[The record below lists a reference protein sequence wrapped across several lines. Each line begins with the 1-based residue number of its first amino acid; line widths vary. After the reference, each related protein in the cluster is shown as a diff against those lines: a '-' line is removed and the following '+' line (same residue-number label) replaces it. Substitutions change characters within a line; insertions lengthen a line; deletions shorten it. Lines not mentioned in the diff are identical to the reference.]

1 MRILTAFI
9 LICLSWLLYGAV
21 TFTPSPKKPMTCIK
35 DNEMFYLDDYE
46 IEYNYV
52 VDNKSRGVYDKCFF
66 YDLKMADKIKDSMIR
81 P

>member
-21 TFTPSPKKPMTCIK
+21 TLTPPPNKPMTCIK

-52 VDNKSRGVYDKCFF
+52 IDNTKRAVYTDCYF
-66 YDLKMADKIKDSMIR
+66 YDLKMAGKIKESMTR